1 MRLNGVKHRPE
12 ASVGCPAKGSPL
24 SDPEM
29 KPLAA
34 KFSVNLLLLDAF
46 LDSFPSSI
54 VFHWDRAAYA
64 RNFGR
69 GLKTYL
75 YWQRRCPH
83 KLHPR
88 KAALKKRKEERKM
101 MRPCS

>member
-1 MRLNGVKHRPE
+1 MRLNGVKHRP

-46 LDSFPSSI
+46 LDSIASLI
-54 VFHWDRAAYA
+54 VFYWDHAAYA
-64 RNFGR
+64 RKFGR
-69 GLKTYL
+69 SQKTYL

-88 KAALKKRKEERKM
+88 KAAPKKRKEERKM
-101 MRPCS
+101 MRMCS